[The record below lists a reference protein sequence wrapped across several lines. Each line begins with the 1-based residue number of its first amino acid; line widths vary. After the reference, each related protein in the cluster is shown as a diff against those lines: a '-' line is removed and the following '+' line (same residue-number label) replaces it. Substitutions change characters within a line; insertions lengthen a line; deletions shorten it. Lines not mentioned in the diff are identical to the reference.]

1 MTNKGSILIVDDEKG
16 QRDILNLILKKE
28 GYSVVDVPGVREALA
43 ELEKRE
49 FDLIMTDLKMQ
60 GQSGLD
66 LLEKVL
72 ADDPQQC
79 IIMMTAHGSVD
90 SAVEAMRKGAFDY
103 LEKPL
108 ERDNLVLTLLRAF
121 ERIGLLR
128 ENRVL
133 QKRIESIA
141 TIPNMQ
147 GEHPKMKEVFRI
159 VAKIAPSN
167 STVLIVGE
175 SGTGKEL
182 IARAIHDGGPRR
194 DKPFIAINCAAIP
207 ETLIENELF
216 GHEKGSFTGAN
227 AREIGIFE
235 AADGGTVFL
244 DEIGEM
250 NVAMQAK
257 LLRAI
262 QEKEIRRVGGK
273 VNIGLDVRLVSAT
286 NKELEQEIKKGAF
299 REDLFYRLNVIRV
312 NLPPLRERGSDIKT
326 LAEFFLEK
334 YSKAAG
340 IKVDGISKQ
349 TLKLLMNYSW
359 PGNVRQLESVIERSV
374 LMAESNYIEPD
385 DLPSEMT
392 ASCSLAGGIDFD
404 LPAEGVDFETLEKGL
419 IVKAME
425 RAEWV
430 IGKAAPLLGMS
441 YKTLQYRL
449 DKFEIERPDK
459 RGTVKHNNNR

>member
-1 MTNKGSILIVDDEKG
+1 MKSGGSILIVDDEKG

-28 GYSVVDVPGVREALA
+28 NYDVIDVPGVREAL
-43 ELEKRE
+43 EQLERRE
-49 FDLIMTDLKMQ
+49 FDLIMTDLQMQ

-72 ADDPQQC
+72 SDNPQQC

-108 ERDNLVLTLLRAF
+108 ERDNLVLTLRRAF
-121 ERIGLLR
+121 ERIGLVH

-133 QKRIESIA
+133 QKRVASIA

-182 IARAIHDGGPRR
+182 IARAIHEGSPRR

-207 ETLIENELF
+207 ETLIESELF
-216 GHEKGSFTGAN
+216 GHEKGSFTGAD

-286 NKELEQEIKKGAF
+286 NKELEQEIKRGTF
-299 REDLFYRLNVIRV
+299 RGDLFYRLNVIRV
-312 NLPPLRERGSDIKT
+312 NLPPLRERGSDIKA

-340 IKVDGISKQ
+340 ITMDGISKQ
-349 TLKLLMNYSW
+349 TLKLLMNYRW

-385 DLPSEMT
+385 DLPTEIT
-392 ASCSLAGGIDFD
+392 AGTSLSGGINFD
-404 LPAEGVDFETLEKGL
+404 LPAEGIDFEALEKGL

-459 RGTVKHNNNR
+459 RAR

>member
-1 MTNKGSILIVDDEKG
+1 MKSKGSILIVDDEKG
-16 QRDILNLILKKE
+16 QRDILHLILKGEK
-28 GYSVVDVPGVREALA
+28 YDVVDVPGVREALDQ
-43 ELEKRE
+43 LDQRE

-72 ADDPQQC
+72 ADNPQQC

-121 ERIGLLR
+121 ERINLMR

-133 QKRIESIA
+133 QKRIDSIA
-141 TIPNMQ
+141 TVPNMQ
-147 GEHPKMKEVFRI
+147 GEHPKMKEVFRVI
-159 VAKIAPSN
+159 AKIAPSN

-182 IARAIHDGGPRR
+182 IARAIHEGSPRS

-207 ETLIENELF
+207 DTLIESELF

-235 AADGGTVFL
+235 AAKGGTVFL

-262 QEKEIRRVGGK
+262 QEKEVRRVGGK
-273 VNIGLDVRLVSAT
+273 VNVSLDVRLVSAT

-334 YSKAAG
+334 YGTAAG
-340 IKVDGISKQ
+340 VAIDGISRQ
-349 TLKLLMNYSW
+349 ALKLLMNYSW

-385 DLPSEMT
+385 DLPAEIS
-392 ASCSLAGGIDFD
+392 ACGIKPGGIDFD
-404 LPAEGVDFETLEKGL
+404 LPAEGIDFERFEKEM
-419 IVKAME
+419 IEQAME
-425 RAEWV
+425 RAGGV

-449 DKFEIERPDK
+449 GKFEIERTEK
-459 RGTVKHNNNR
+459 RPR

>member
-1 MTNKGSILIVDDEKG
+1 MKNNGSILIVDDEKG

-28 GYSVVDVPGVREALA
+28 DYEVVDVPGVREAL
-43 ELEKRE
+43 EQLEKRE

-66 LLEKVL
+66 LLEKVQS
-72 ADDPQQC
+72 DDPQQC
-79 IIMMTAHGSVD
+79 IIMMTAHGTVD

-108 ERDNLVLTLLRAF
+108 ERDNLMLTLRRAF
-121 ERIGLLR
+121 ERIGLVR

-182 IARAIHDGGPRR
+182 IARAIHEGSPRR

-207 ETLIENELF
+207 DTLIESELF

-273 VNIGLDVRLVSAT
+273 VNISLDVRLVSAT
-286 NKELEQEIKKGAF
+286 NKELEQEIQKGLF

-334 YSKAAG
+334 YGREAG
-340 IKVDGISKQ
+340 ITLDGISKQ
-349 TLKLLMNYSW
+349 ALKLLINYRW

-385 DLPSEMT
+385 DLPSEIT
-392 ASCSLAGGIDFD
+392 ASCSLSAGGINFD
-404 LPAEGVDFETLEKGL
+404 LPLDGIDFEALEKDL
-419 IVKAME
+419 IIKAME

-449 DKFEIERPDK
+449 EKFAIERPEK
-459 RGTVKHNNNR
+459 RSR

>member
-1 MTNKGSILIVDDEKG
+1 MKSRGSILIVDDEKG
-16 QRDILNLILKKE
+16 QRDILNLILKKD
-28 GYSVVDVPGVREALA
+28 GYDVVDVPGVREALA
-43 ELEKRE
+43 QLEKRE

-60 GQSGLD
+60 GQNGLD
-66 LLEKVL
+66 LLEKVHV
-72 ADDPQQC
+72 DDPQQC

-90 SAVEAMRKGAFDY
+90 SAVEAMRRGAFDY

-108 ERDNLVLTLLRAF
+108 ERDNLILTLLRAF
-121 ERIGLLR
+121 ERIGLMR

-133 QKRIESIA
+133 QKRVESIA

-182 IARAIHDGGPRR
+182 IARAIHEASPRR
-194 DKPFIAINCAAIP
+194 GNPFIAINCAAIP
-207 ETLIENELF
+207 ETLIESELF
-216 GHEKGSFTGAN
+216 GHEKGSFTGADS
-227 AREIGIFE
+227 REIGIFE

-286 NKELEQEIKKGAF
+286 NKELEQEILKGTF
-299 REDLFYRLNVIRV
+299 REDLFYRLNVICV

-326 LAEFFLEK
+326 LAEFFLDK
-334 YSKAAG
+334 YSRAAG
-340 IKVDGISKQ
+340 ITMNGISKKA
-349 TLKLLMNYSW
+349 LKLLMNYSW
-359 PGNVRQLESVIERSV
+359 PGNVRQLESVIERSI

-385 DLPSEMT
+385 DLPTEIT
-392 ASCSLAGGIDFD
+392 SCGSLAGGIHFD
-404 LPAEGVDFETLEKGL
+404 LPAEGIDFEALEKEL

-459 RGTVKHNNNR
+459 RAR

>member
-1 MTNKGSILIVDDEKG
+1 MKSNGSILIVDDEKG
-16 QRDILNLILKKE
+16 QRDILSLILKKE
-28 GYSVVDVPGVREALA
+28 NYDVVDVPGVREALDQ
-43 ELEKRE
+43 LEKRE

-121 ERIGLLR
+121 ERINLMR

-133 QKRIESIA
+133 QKRIASIA

-159 VAKIAPSN
+159 IAKIAPSN

-182 IARAIHDGGPRR
+182 IARAIHEGSPRR

-207 ETLIENELF
+207 DTLIESELF

-334 YSKAAG
+334 YGKAAG
-340 IKVDGISKQ
+340 ITMDGISKQ
-349 TLKLLMNYSW
+349 ALKLLMNYSW
-359 PGNVRQLESVIERSV
+359 PGNVRQLESVIERSI

-385 DLPSEMT
+385 DLPGEIT
-392 ASCSLAGGIDFD
+392 ACGSLAGGINFD
-404 LPAEGVDFETLEKGL
+404 LPAEGVDFEALEKGL
-419 IVKAME
+419 IIKAME
-425 RAEWV
+425 RADWV

-449 DKFEIERPDK
+449 DKFEIDRPDK
-459 RGTVKHNNNR
+459 RFK

>member
-1 MTNKGSILIVDDEKG
+1 MKNKGSILIVDDEKG
-16 QRDILNLILKKE
+16 QRDILNLILKRE
-28 GYSVVDVPGVREALA
+28 GYDVVDVPGVREALA
-43 ELEKRE
+43 QLEKRE
-49 FDLIMTDLKMQ
+49 FDLIMTDLQMQ

-66 LLEKVL
+66 LLEMVL

-108 ERDNLVLTLLRAF
+108 ERDNLILTLQRAF
-121 ERIGLLR
+121 ERIGLVR

-133 QKRIESIA
+133 QKRIQSIA

-147 GEHPKMKEVFRI
+147 GEHPKIKEVFRVI
-159 VAKIAPSN
+159 AKIAPSN

-182 IARAIHDGGPRR
+182 ISRAIHEGSPRR

-207 ETLIENELF
+207 DTLIESELF
-216 GHEKGSFTGAN
+216 GHEKGSFTGAD

-273 VNIGLDVRLVSAT
+273 VNIGLDVRVVSAT
-286 NKELEQEIKKGAF
+286 NKDLEQEIKKGTF
-299 REDLFYRLNVIRV
+299 REDLYYRLNVIRV

-340 IKVDGISKQ
+340 ITLDGISKQ
-349 TLKLLMNYSW
+349 ALKLLMNYSW
-359 PGNVRQLESVIERSV
+359 PGNVRQLESVIERSI
-374 LMAESNYIEPD
+374 LMAESNYVEPE
-385 DLPSEMT
+385 DLPSEIT
-392 ASCSLAGGIDFD
+392 ACASLAGSINFD
-404 LPAEGVDFETLEKGL
+404 LPAEGIDFEALEKGL
-419 IVKAME
+419 IIKAME

-459 RGTVKHNNNR
+459 RAR

>member
-1 MTNKGSILIVDDEKG
+1 MKNNGSILIVDDEKG
-16 QRDILNLILKKE
+16 QRDILTLILKKE
-28 GYSVVDVPGVREALA
+28 NYDLVDVPGVREALA
-43 ELEKRE
+43 QLEKRE

-66 LLEKVL
+66 LLETVL

-108 ERDNLVLTLLRAF
+108 ERDNLVLTLQRAF
-121 ERIGLLR
+121 ERINLVR

-159 VAKIAPSN
+159 IAKIAPSN

-182 IARAIHDGGPRR
+182 IARAIHEGSPRR

-207 ETLIENELF
+207 DTLIESELF

-235 AADGGTVFL
+235 AANGGTVFL

-262 QEKEIRRVGGK
+262 QEKEVRRVGGK
-273 VNIGLDVRLVSAT
+273 VNIALDVRLVSAT

-312 NLPPLRERGSDIKT
+312 NLPPCVSGEATSKPWQNFSWTNTARRPEFRWTGS
-326 LAEFFLEK
+326 
-334 YSKAAG
+334 
-340 IKVDGISKQ
+340 
-349 TLKLLMNYSW
+349 
-359 PGNVRQLESVIERSV
+359 R
-374 LMAESNYIEPD
+374 
-385 DLPSEMT
+385 
-392 ASCSLAGGIDFD
+392 
-404 LPAEGVDFETLEKGL
+404 
-419 IVKAME
+419 
-425 RAEWV
+425 
-430 IGKAAPLLGMS
+430 
-441 YKTLQYRL
+441 
-449 DKFEIERPDK
+449 
-459 RGTVKHNNNR
+459 NRH